1 MITLFI
7 IISCIRYG
15 RKFKS
20 LNQRSHPLK
29 NFYGC
34 GYWIFQIGQKVRKQ
48 KDKNK
53 TFLEEILVK
62 KNVQEEYIIH
72 ESQKYTYFV
81 GVLWLSIVL
90 CFALAIISKGNFKDT
105 TSLKRP
111 DYGEDSINYQLQA
124 DYDGEQDIDVLVEAR
139 TYPEE
144 QLEEIFESTYQE
156 LLEMMIKN
164 NQDFQKVNH
173 KLVFLQ
179 PITYSGVSAEWIPSD
194 YDLIDSSG
202 NVFLDSVPEEGL
214 DTSVWLTLSCQEKEE
229 RYEILIT
236 LIPPEQTKEEELK
249 KEFIH
254 LIQASEE
261 ENRTEE
267 YFSLPTQFNNQ
278 SISYNQ
284 KDSVETIGIIFL
296 LGMIM
301 AFLVVFN
308 QDVKL
313 KNQIQKREKQM
324 MMDYSQI
331 VSKFT
336 ILIGAGMSV
345 KGAWLRIVEDYQK
358 NKGKEKRYAYEEMTY
373 TSKLMMDGMT
383 ETQAYLEFGK
393 RCRLHSY
400 LKFSSLLEQ
409 NLRKGTR
416 GLVVL
421 LQNETSQAFLERKHL
436 AKRYGEKM
444 STRLMIPMMMFFVMV
459 LVIIM
464 VPAFLTF

>member
-1 MITLFI
+1 M
-7 IISCIRYG
+7 
-15 RKFKS
+15 FKS
-20 LNQRSHPLK
+20 LNQKKHPLK
-29 NFYGC
+29 SFYAC
-34 GYWIFQIGQKVRKQ
+34 GYCLFHFTQKVGCQ
-48 KDKNK
+48 KNK
-53 TFLEEILVK
+53 SETLLEELLVK
-62 KNVQEEYIIH
+62 KNVQEEYIIY

-81 GVLWLSIVL
+81 GILWMSIGL
-90 CFALAIISKGNFKDT
+90 CILLAMISKGNLKNT
-105 TSLKRP
+105 TLLKRP
-111 DYGEDSINYQLQA
+111 DYGEDSVNYQLQT
-124 DYDGEQDIDVLVEAR
+124 DYNGKQNLDILVEAR

-144 QLEEIFESTYQE
+144 QLEEIFESVYQE
-156 LLEMMIKN
+156 LLQKMIAN

-173 KLVFLQ
+173 NLIFSQ
-179 PITYSGVSAEWIPSD
+179 STTYSGVVAEWMPSD
-194 YDLIDSSG
+194 YDLIDG
-202 NVFLDSVPEEGL
+202 NGQVFLDSVPEEGL
-214 DTSVWLTLSCQEKEE
+214 DTSIWLTLSCQEKEE

-236 LIPPEQTKEEELK
+236 LIPLEQTKEELLN
-249 KEFIH
+249 KEFNY
-254 LIQASEE
+254 LIKTSEAQ
-261 ENRTEE
+261 NRTEE

-278 SISYNQ
+278 TISYTQ
-284 KDSVETIGIIFL
+284 KDSVETIGIVFL
-296 LGMIM
+296 LGVIL
-301 AFLVVFN
+301 ALLVLFN

-313 KNQIQKREKQM
+313 KTQIQEREKQM

-358 NKGKEKRYAYEEMTY
+358 NKGKEKRFAYEEMTY
-373 TSKLMMDGMT
+373 TSKQMIDGMT
-383 ETQAYLEFGK
+383 ETQAYLAFGK
-393 RCRLHSY
+393 RCRLHAY

-416 GLVVL
+416 GLVIL

-444 STRLMIPMMMFFVMV
+444 STRLMIPMMMFFIMV